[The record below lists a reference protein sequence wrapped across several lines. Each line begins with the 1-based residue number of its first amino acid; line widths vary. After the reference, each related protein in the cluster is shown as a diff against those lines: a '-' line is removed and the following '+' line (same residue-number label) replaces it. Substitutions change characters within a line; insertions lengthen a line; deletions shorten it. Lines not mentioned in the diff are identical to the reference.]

1 MIYCRI
7 CMPLTHSNCC
17 YSWVSHLLRFALI
30 HSKQM
35 LGNKS
40 TKVCEKMLFKRSSV
54 HTYVYITGLKLADSL
69 KYFESSMKHARYAR
83 KHNCHTYNNFFLY
96 LFVKLWLF
104 ISKHAK
110 KCLILNF
117 IILIIH
123 TWPLFLLVNG

>member
-17 YSWVSHLLRFALI
+17 YSWISHLLRFALI
-30 HSKQM
+30 YSKQM

-40 TKVCEKMLFKRSSV
+40 TKVCEKLLFKCSSV
-54 HTYVYITGLKLADSL
+54 CIHNWTEISWFPQIFREFNETCTGVTKTQLSYIQHFFYTSL
-69 KYFESSMKHARYAR
+69 LNYD
-83 KHNCHTYNNFFLY
+83 Y
-96 LFVKLWLF
+96 LLVN
-104 ISKHAK
+104 IQK

-123 TWPLFLLVNG
+123 TWPLFLFVNG